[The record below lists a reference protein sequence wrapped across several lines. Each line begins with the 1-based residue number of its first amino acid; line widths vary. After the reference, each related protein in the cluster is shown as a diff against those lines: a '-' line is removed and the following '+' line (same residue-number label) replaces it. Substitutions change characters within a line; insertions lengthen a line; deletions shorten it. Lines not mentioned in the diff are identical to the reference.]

1 MLPLPPPTTLF
12 FKDLESLR
20 RNVIWKGERARI
32 SLSNL
37 SLAKSL
43 GGLAF
48 PNFKYYFWTFQL
60 RAIKIWL
67 DPSSKVPWCATEN
80 ALSHPIRLQGLPF
93 SSFKLKT
100 AKSHMGS
107 IISNTLSIWYS
118 IEKHL
123 SIVCKFHTFSSIW
136 HNNAL
141 LSRSMPFTF
150 SPMVEIG
157 DTCIRRHV

>member
-1 MLPLPPPTTLF
+1 MPGITLLFSMLPLPPPTTLF
-12 FKDLESLR
+12 FKDPESLH

-32 SLSNL
+32 SLSTL

-67 DPSSKVPWCATEN
+67 DPSSKVPWRAIEN

-93 SSFKLKT
+93 YSFKLKT

-107 IISNTLSIWYS
+107 IISNPLSICTHS

-123 SIVCKFHTFSSIW
+123 SIVCKFHIFSSIW
-136 HNNAL
+136 YNNAL

-150 SPMVEIG
+150 SPMV
-157 DTCIRRHV
+157 